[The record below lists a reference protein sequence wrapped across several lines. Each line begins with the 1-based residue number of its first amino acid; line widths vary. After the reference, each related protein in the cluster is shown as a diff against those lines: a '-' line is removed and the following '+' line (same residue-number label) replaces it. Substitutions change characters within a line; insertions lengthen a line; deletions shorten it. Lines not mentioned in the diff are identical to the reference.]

1 MFRWLSRVGS
11 GRHGRNKTLR
21 TSYRKPPANSLVGEP
36 MISGRKQKGYE
47 KERLFVVAVMN
58 LCTP

>member
-1 MFRWLSRVGS
+1 MGETKHSEL
-11 GRHGRNKTLR
+11 
-21 TSYRKPPANSLVGEP
+21 PPANSLVGEP

-47 KERLFVVAVMN
+47 KEMLFVVAVIN